1 MEKLR
6 EEIIELLTKDN
17 EGRRRMFEMDSGKN
31 FVSLAF
37 PCSVTDDGEV
47 YIVSIAI
54 FEDRAVDICINA
66 ECKIKNHYKALKFV
80 NNLNL
85 NYVGLSFAFYEGDI
99 YASSFIGCEI
109 DAIEIVG
116 ESMRLLEM
124 VANEVSMRS

>member
-99 YASSFIGCEI
+99 Y
-109 DAIEIVG
+109 
-116 ESMRLLEM
+116 MHHLLL
-124 VANEVSMRS
+124 VVK